1 LEVANPPE
9 RHIMS
14 DDQIAAKDK
23 ALEDKQK
30 EVDAVN
36 EKRMVGGKDKEGKDV
51 KVYPKGTLL
60 RMGQTRGKNPQIV
73 TWEAFDE
80 SHPETLPSDLS
91 QFMDLAEKFGGKL
104 EPNILAWVIDGF
116 NSAQYTAASDPI
128 AEFVEAS
135 WPEDIQKN
143 FRMAV
148 RNYAT
153 ATNSSIED
161 AVTLIKPGIVKALEA
176 KKS

>member
-1 LEVANPPE
+1 
-9 RHIMS
+9 MS
-14 DDQIAAKDK
+14 EDQIAAKE
-23 ALEDKQK
+23 ATLAAKQT

-36 EKRMVGGKDKEGKDV
+36 EKRKVDGK
-51 KVYPKGTLL
+51 YPKGTLL

-80 SHPETLPSDLS
+80 SHPETMPVSLS
-91 QFMDLAEKFGGKL
+91 EFMDLTKVQDEKLIVSFL
-104 EPNILAWVIDGF
+104 VDGY
-116 NSAQYTAASDPI
+116 NSSQYTAASDPI

-135 WPEDIQKN
+135 WPEEIQKN

-153 ATNSSIED
+153 ATVSSIED
-161 AVTLIKPGIVKALEA
+161 AVALIKPGIVKALEA
-176 KKS
+176 KK